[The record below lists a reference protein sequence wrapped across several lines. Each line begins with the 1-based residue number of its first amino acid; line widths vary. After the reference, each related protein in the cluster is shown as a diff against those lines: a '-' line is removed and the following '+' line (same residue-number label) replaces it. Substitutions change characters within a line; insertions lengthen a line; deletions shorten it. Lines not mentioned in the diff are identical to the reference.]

1 MTVESLANDRSGS
14 HNILTDFGDLFL
26 EETIVI
32 PQYPIAPRMWHGML
46 MAVRNGDVTLEE
58 LAAYPQML
66 AGEHMDY
73 VRDGVAVQHGLLE
86 LETPS
91 DDALRMAAGFVTVR
105 MFQVA
110 AQLGRANANA
120 EVDPVP
126 GLIRPRYGE
135 TDLDLMADVADG
147 IAWLRESE
155 ANLTAMIELCA
166 VAAEVVDA
174 AEDDGITS
182 GYRDRLLAAA
192 HTYNPLIQDALAAQ
206 DLGTAGLFMGKKQE
220 AKDAQRRLLAERL
233 VSRMIIGLVMAG
245 DDGRV
250 HGLSRQQLRAAA
262 IDIVQLYPEG
272 DWFENKLPRPIPVIE

>member
-1 MTVESLANDRSGS
+1 
-14 HNILTDFGDLFL
+14 
-26 EETIVI
+26 
-32 PQYPIAPRMWHGML
+32 
-46 MAVRNGDVTLEE
+46 
-58 LAAYPQML
+58 ML

-73 VRDGVAVQHGLLE
+73 VRDGVATQHGPLE

-110 AQLGRANANA
+110 AQLGRNAA
-120 EVDPVP
+120 ESSPVP
-126 GLIRPRYGE
+126 GIQRPRYGE
-135 TDLDLMADVADG
+135 TDLNLVEDLADG